1 MSQLKTTLSFT
12 FSISALCIALY
23 SHFTHSPEQGLT
35 QLSLSG
41 EREQLTPQNE
51 LLTAGRAEAFE
62 QGQQH
67 IQQLK
72 EQVRY
77 LQERVLELE
86 NRAFSAPGAAQ
97 SLEESVLAILE
108 EKEQRE
114 RAEHRESN
122 PVYGFYEDLPDD
134 YEMRL
139 KTDPEYA
146 DKLSKQLQQKV
157 LDESLPVIDRL
168 SAMGQLQM
176 NMYVLNRT
184 QMDTMSYDTVDAV
197 IKISRGQYDDKLRVQ
212 ALDVV
217 AQTPVV
223 DGRIARSLLDIV
235 EKESN
240 DYMRAT
246 AAEGLM
252 AQYYQAN
259 DEQYPGLKRQ
269 LANDILKL
277 YNNDIDSQ
285 VYNLMQRMI
294 GDEDLLEQIRKD
306 ANK

>member
-1 MSQLKTTLSFT
+1 MSQIKTTLSLT
-12 FSISALCIALY
+12 FSVCALGIAIY
-23 SHFTHSPEQGLT
+23 SQVARPPALATGPGYPESPASQSTQNGSHVVSHQGENSPGQT
-35 QLSLSG
+35 DVK
-41 EREQLTPQNE
+41 QLT
-51 LLTAGRAEAFE
+51 E
-62 QGQQH
+62 QIH
-67 IQQLK
+67 
-72 EQVRY
+72 Y

-86 NRAFSAPGAAQ
+86 NRAFVNPMSPE

-108 EKEQRE
+108 EKEQQE
-114 RAEHRESN
+114 RAAHRESN

-146 DKLSKQLQQKV
+146 DKLSRQLQQTV
-157 LDESLPVIDRL
+157 LNESLPVIDRL

-197 IKISRGQYDDKLRVQ
+197 IKISRGQYEDKLRVQ

-223 DGRIARSLLDIV
+223 DARIARSLLDIV

-252 AQYYQAN
+252 SQYYQAN

-277 YNNDIDSQ
+277 YNNDVDNQ

-294 GDEDLLEQIRKD
+294 GDEELLEQIRKD

>member
-1 MSQLKTTLSFT
+1 MSQFKTTLSFT
-12 FSISALCIALY
+12 FSVCALGVALY
-23 SHFTHSPEQGLT
+23 SHVTQSPALSSTSDVQSAENASLQGDSERYAPVEAG
-35 QLSLSG
+35 SLVKK
-41 EREQLTPQNE
+41 
-51 LLTAGRAEAFE
+51 
-62 QGQQH
+62 QQH
-67 IQQLK
+67 IEQLE

-86 NRAFSAPGAAQ
+86 NRTFSASSSPDA
-97 SLEESVLAILE
+97 LEESVLAILE
-108 EKEQRE
+108 KKEQQE
-114 RAEHRESN
+114 RAEHRQSN

-146 DKLSKQLQQKV
+146 DKLGRQLQQKV

-223 DGRIARSLLDIV
+223 DARIARSLLDIV
-235 EKESN
+235 EKEEN

-252 AQYYQAN
+252 SQYYQAN

-277 YNNDIDSQ
+277 YDNDIDNQ

-294 GDEDLLEQIRKD
+294 GDEDLLDQIRKD

>member
-1 MSQLKTTLSFT
+1 MSQIKTTLSLT
-12 FSISALCIALY
+12 FSVCALGIAIYNQVARPPTLATGPDY
-23 SHFTHSPEQGLT
+23 PESPTSQSTQNGSHVVSLQGENGPG
-35 QLSLSG
+35 QADIK
-41 EREQLTPQNE
+41 QLT
-51 LLTAGRAEAFE
+51 E
-62 QGQQH
+62 QIH
-67 IQQLK
+67 
-72 EQVRY
+72 Y

-86 NRAFSAPGAAQ
+86 NRAFANPMSPA

-108 EKEQRE
+108 EKEQQE
-114 RAEHRESN
+114 RAAHRESN

-146 DKLSKQLQQKV
+146 DKLSRQLQQTV
-157 LDESLPVIDRL
+157 LNESLPVIDRL

-197 IKISRGQYDDKLRVQ
+197 IKISRGQYEDKLRVQ

-223 DGRIARSLLDIV
+223 DARIARSLLDIV

-252 AQYYQAN
+252 SQYYQAN

-277 YNNDIDSQ
+277 YNNDVDNQ

-294 GDEDLLEQIRKD
+294 GDEELLEQIRKD

>member
-12 FSISALCIALY
+12 FSVCALSVALY
-23 SHFTHSPEQGLT
+23 SHFTHSPVLSSTSDVQSAENVSLQGHSEQYTPVEAG
-35 QLSLSG
+35 SLV
-41 EREQLTPQNE
+41 QK
-51 LLTAGRAEAFE
+51 
-62 QGQQH
+62 QQH
-67 IQQLK
+67 IEQLE

-86 NRAFSAPGAAQ
+86 NRTFSAPASPEA
-97 SLEESVLAILE
+97 LEDSVLAILE
-108 EKEQRE
+108 KKEQKE
-114 RAEHRESN
+114 RAAHRQSN

-146 DKLSKQLQQKV
+146 DKLSRQLQQKV

-223 DGRIARSLLDIV
+223 DARIARSLLDIV
-235 EKESN
+235 EKEDN

-252 AQYYQAN
+252 SQYYQAN

-277 YNNDIDSQ
+277 YDNDIDNQ

>member
-1 MSQLKTTLSFT
+1 MSQIKTTLSLI
-12 FSISALCIALY
+12 FSVCALGIAIYSQVARPPALATGPDYAESSALPSTQNG
-23 SHFTHSPEQGLT
+23 SHAVSQIGE
-35 QLSLSG
+35 SG
-41 EREQLTPQNE
+41 PKQ
-51 LLTAGRAEAFE
+51 AD
-62 QGQQH
+62 
-67 IQQLK
+67 IQQLT
-72 EQVRY
+72 EQIHY
-77 LQERVLELE
+77 LQERILELE
-86 NRAFSAPGAAQ
+86 NRAYSTPMSSQ
-97 SLEESVLAILE
+97 SFEESVLAILE
-108 EKEQRE
+108 EKEQQE
-114 RAEHRESN
+114 RAAHRESN

-146 DKLSKQLQQKV
+146 DKLSRQLQQTV
-157 LDESLPVIDRL
+157 LNESLPVIDRL

-197 IKISRGQYDDKLRVQ
+197 IKISRGQYEDKLRVQ

-223 DGRIARSLLDIV
+223 DARIARSLLDIV

-252 AQYYQAN
+252 SQYYQAN

-277 YNNDIDSQ
+277 YNNDVDNQ

-294 GDEDLLEQIRKD
+294 GDEELLEQIRKD

>member
-1 MSQLKTTLSFT
+1 MSQFKTTLSFT
-12 FSISALCIALY
+12 FSVCALGVALY
-23 SHFTHSPEQGLT
+23 SHFNQSPVLSSTPDVQSAENASLQGHSERYTPVEAG
-35 QLSLSG
+35 SLV
-41 EREQLTPQNE
+41 NK
-51 LLTAGRAEAFE
+51 
-62 QGQQH
+62 QQH
-67 IQQLK
+67 IEQLE

-86 NRAFSAPGAAQ
+86 NRFFSASSSPEA
-97 SLEESVLAILE
+97 LEESVLAILE
-108 EKEQRE
+108 KKEQQE
-114 RAEHRESN
+114 RAEHRQSN

-146 DKLSKQLQQKV
+146 DKLGRQLQQKV

-223 DGRIARSLLDIV
+223 DARIARSLLDIV
-235 EKESN
+235 EKEEN

-252 AQYYQAN
+252 SQYYQAN

-277 YNNDIDSQ
+277 YDNDIDNQ

-294 GDEDLLEQIRKD
+294 GDEDLLDQIRKD

>member
-1 MSQLKTTLSFT
+1 MSQIKTTLSLT
-12 FSISALCIALY
+12 FSVCALGIAIYNQVARPPALATGPGY
-23 SHFTHSPEQGLT
+23 PESPASQSTQNGSHVVSHQGENSPGQT
-35 QLSLSG
+35 DVK
-41 EREQLTPQNE
+41 QLT
-51 LLTAGRAEAFE
+51 E
-62 QGQQH
+62 QIH
-67 IQQLK
+67 
-72 EQVRY
+72 Y

-86 NRAFSAPGAAQ
+86 NRAFVNPMSPA

-108 EKEQRE
+108 EKEQQE
-114 RAEHRESN
+114 RAAHRESN

-146 DKLSKQLQQKV
+146 DKLSRQLQQTV
-157 LDESLPVIDRL
+157 LNESLPVIDRL

-197 IKISRGQYDDKLRVQ
+197 IKISRGQYEDKLRVQ

-223 DGRIARSLLDIV
+223 DARIARSLLDIV

-252 AQYYQAN
+252 SQYYQAN

-277 YNNDIDSQ
+277 YNNDVDNQ

-294 GDEDLLEQIRKD
+294 GDEELLEQIRKD

>member
-1 MSQLKTTLSFT
+1 MSQIKTTLSLT
-12 FSISALCIALY
+12 FSVCALGIAIYNQVARPPTLATGPDY
-23 SHFTHSPEQGLT
+23 PESPTSQSTQNGSHVVSLQGENVPG
-35 QLSLSG
+35 QADIK
-41 EREQLTPQNE
+41 QLT
-51 LLTAGRAEAFE
+51 E
-62 QGQQH
+62 QIH
-67 IQQLK
+67 
-72 EQVRY
+72 Y

-86 NRAFSAPGAAQ
+86 NRAFANPMSPA

-108 EKEQRE
+108 EKEQQE
-114 RAEHRESN
+114 RAAHRESN

-146 DKLSKQLQQKV
+146 DKLSRQLQQTV
-157 LDESLPVIDRL
+157 LNESLPVIDRL

-197 IKISRGQYDDKLRVQ
+197 IKISRGQYEDKLRVQ

-223 DGRIARSLLDIV
+223 DARIARSLLDIV

-252 AQYYQAN
+252 SQYYQAN

-277 YNNDIDSQ
+277 YNNDVDNQ

-294 GDEDLLEQIRKD
+294 GDEELLEQIRKD

>member
-1 MSQLKTTLSFT
+1 MSQLKTTLSLT

-23 SHFTHSPEQGLT
+23 SHFTQPPDQDLEHLT
-35 QLSLSG
+35 LSG
-41 EREQLTPQNE
+41 DREHPASQS
-51 LLTAGRAEAFE
+51 E
-62 QGQQH
+62 QFTVDRTEESGQSQQH

-285 VYNLMQRMI
+285 VYSLMQRMI

>member
-1 MSQLKTTLSFT
+1 MSQFKTTLSL
-12 FSISALCIALY
+12 ALSVCALGMAIY
-23 SHFTHSPEQGLT
+23 GQVTRPPTLAIESGHPESPPFQATQSEPLTASRMGEYRPEQ
-35 QLSLSG
+35 
-41 EREQLTPQNE
+41 
-51 LLTAGRAEAFE
+51 AD
-62 QGQQH
+62 
-67 IQQLK
+67 IQQLT
-72 EQVRY
+72 EQIHY
-77 LQERVLELE
+77 LQGRVLELE
-86 NRAFSAPGAAQ
+86 NRAFSTSHSPQ

-108 EKEQRE
+108 EKEQQE
-114 RAEHRESN
+114 RAAHRESN

-146 DKLSKQLQQKV
+146 DKLSGQLQQKV
-157 LDESLPVIDRL
+157 LNESLPVIERL

-184 QMDTMSYDTVDAV
+184 QMDAMSYDTVDAV

-223 DGRIARSLLDIV
+223 DARIARSLLDIV

-252 AQYYQAN
+252 SQYYQAN

-277 YNNDIDSQ
+277 YNNDVDNQ